1 MTLNLTSGIHKDC
14 HVEEMTLA
22 VRDGSKEW
30 IAGID
35 WVAFARTVTSFPR
48 LSRVTIASRAESE
61 ERAAYMQH
69 AHPHLE
75 SALRKRGVDLVIKL

>member
-1 MTLNLTSGIHKDC
+1 MTLNLTSGTHKDC
-14 HVEEMTLA
+14 HVEEMKLA
-22 VRDGSKEW
+22 IREGSKDW
-30 IAGID
+30 IAAID
-35 WVAFARTVTSFPR
+35 WAAFARTVTSLPR

-75 SALRKRGVDLVIKL
+75 SALRKRGIDLVVRS